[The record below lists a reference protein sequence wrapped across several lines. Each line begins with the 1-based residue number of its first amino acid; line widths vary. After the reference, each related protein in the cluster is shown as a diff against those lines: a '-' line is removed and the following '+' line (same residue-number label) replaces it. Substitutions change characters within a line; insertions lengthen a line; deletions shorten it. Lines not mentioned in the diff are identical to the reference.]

1 MRIRTETKPCNNV
14 NIVSFD
20 DGVSVV
26 AVFVL
31 SRAICMVVRTMADPI
46 VRIDT
51 AVLDNM
57 YGKQFC
63 IT

>member
-1 MRIRTETKPCNNV
+1 MRIRTETKPCSNV

-51 AVLDNM
+51 AVLDDM